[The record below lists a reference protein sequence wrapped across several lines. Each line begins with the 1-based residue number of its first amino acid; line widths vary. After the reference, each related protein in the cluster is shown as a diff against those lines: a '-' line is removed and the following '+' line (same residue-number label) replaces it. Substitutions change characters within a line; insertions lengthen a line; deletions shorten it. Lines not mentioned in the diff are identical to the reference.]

1 MDPGRCPLG
10 HQSDPRG
17 LSWQA
22 DVEAGA
28 WSGGVM
34 RIASQAAHTTS
45 DSEGCRCWV
54 RPPSCRCHSAT
65 PLRCL
70 LLCAHA
76 HRTPA
81 R

>member
-1 MDPGRCPLG
+1 MDPERRPLG
-10 HQSDPRG
+10 HQRDPRG

-54 RPPSCRCHSAT
+54 RAP
-65 PLRCL
+65 
-70 LLCAHA
+70 
-76 HRTPA
+76 
-81 R
+81 